1 MVKIIYE
8 KDKEIQQ
15 SENKTTIT
23 REIQFEADDII
34 EIATSN
40 LLPQSRSRHPKLSA
54 YYLESS
60 RTVQVGNLNRRVQ
73 ARATLSY
80 VNSSSSVNYV
90 SGVDPWDLGAQNVN
104 FDFIE
109 SPTQLTIGTKKDG
122 TYIQN
127 LNSARCRILAE
138 TTESIAVLSFS
149 FSVKAKASGEP
160 QVNFNPIINKDT
172 VKVAGIEI
180 PEYMGKLLPLKTT
193 YVVEYKEDGV
203 SIKRRFWDYSAQI
216 QIRALGW
223 AKTELDVGTLCY
235 FKNSDGVIVPK
246 PRAIYCYTPWESSK
260 LEDKLKVA
268 PRYGSLD
275 DVINAINK
283 YHEADGVEETDNI
296 PYEEI
301 TEPMPLR
308 KDGTLYEEALED
320 PALYPYNTIEIFDCE
335 IGSWNAYNLPKKRA

>member
-15 SENKTTIT
+15 NENKTTIT

-40 LLPQSRSRHPKLSA
+40 LLPQERSRHPKLSA

-160 QVNFNPIINKDT
+160 QNPAAVIERQIDIIHIGRLGTVNPGDFHLTDWMK
-172 VKVAGIEI
+172 
-180 PEYMGKLLPLKTT
+180 PE
-193 YVVEYKEDGV
+193 
-203 SIKRRFWDYSAQI
+203 F
-216 QIRALGW
+216 IR
-223 AKTELDVGTLCY
+223 D
-235 FKNSDGVIVPK
+235 F
-246 PRAIYCYTPWESSK
+246 
-260 LEDKLKVA
+260 
-268 PRYGSLD
+268 
-275 DVINAINK
+275 
-283 YHEADGVEETDNI
+283 
-296 PYEEI
+296 
-301 TEPMPLR
+301 
-308 KDGTLYEEALED
+308 
-320 PALYPYNTIEIFDCE
+320 F
-335 IGSWNAYNLPKKRA
+335 